1 VIIINIYSGCQ
12 KLTNEELETHAS
24 FDKTDNYWTVDTSIP
39 ADWRKL
45 NKLGWEAIHINECS
59 DGSIQS
65 VIFKAPKNAVSFRA
79 GGKFHCDKL
88 DSTVNIS
95 DEQRELAS
103 KRMKELRAKQLGL

>member
-1 VIIINIYSGCQ
+1 MIIINIYSGCQ

-45 NKLGWEAIHINECS
+45 NKLGWEATHINECS
-59 DGSIQS
+59 DGSVQS
-65 VIFKAPKNAVSFRA
+65 VIFKAPKNAVSFRT

-88 DSTVNIS
+88 DSTVVLS
-95 DEQRELAS
+95 DERRAELS
-103 KRMKELRAKQLGL
+103 DRMKNIRGGK